1 LNCGYFQESLPD
13 PKSDEPML
21 PHVSV
26 VHEKE
31 GVIEEAS
38 LAHCMS
44 HAAVPNALKAEG
56 SALDEADSVCVVEL
70 P

>member
-1 LNCGYFQESLPD
+1 
-13 PKSDEPML
+13 ML

-26 VHEKE
+26 VHENE

-44 HAAVPNALKAEG
+44 HAAVPNALNAEG
-56 SALDEADSVCVVEL
+56 SALEDAESRFVADV